1 MRYRLLEDDPDLAN
15 RMTDSG
21 RVESN
26 SPAAKSSLG
35 GEQLARSHRSGRY
48 LHDLAFGGD
57 ESPNRER
64 CYTSR
69 MYPSQPV
76 MGGPS
81 PLSIVSLLRSQ
92 EVRLVSDRG
101 FRNDVPR
108 RSHAVWSPVEGRPSP
123 VDVITSQNV
132 DRLGW
137 LVPIRH
143 WRMAESP
150 FTFYRGAAK
159 LMALDLAS
167 SPSTGI
173 QAQICGDAHLSN
185 FGFYGSPDRAL
196 VFDLNDFDETLP
208 GPWEWDVKR
217 LAASF
222 AIASRNNEFE
232 ETDAY
237 ELAVSTTSAYRKNM
251 RQLAG
256 MGYLDVWYSRIDD
269 NDILEAFEDDLTKKG
284 RKASEKALRKVRRR
298 DSRHAL
304 GKLAEQTEDG
314 YRIISQPPLIIPLRD
329 LRQVAGLQ
337 TLESALTAAVA
348 DYLESVPDHLGV
360 LLNRFR
366 FVDFA
371 VKVVG
376 VGSVGTRSFIALFV
390 GRDSDD
396 PLFLQIKQATRS
408 VLEDH
413 LPESQYSNSGRR
425 VVEGQRLMQAASDS
439 FLGWIE
445 HQSSGHHY
453 YARQFKDMKGS
464 AEVEDMNVDQLSR
477 YARLCGWTLARAHAR
492 SANVRQIADYLG
504 KSDKFEQAIGDF
516 AVHYADQNQADY
528 QEFKSAIDNNEIPA
542 HP

>member
-1 MRYRLLEDDPDLAN
+1 MEGKDGPTCRVSGPDISVVMWRGVLIIN
-15 RMTDSG
+15 SVLSPESG
-21 RVESN
+21 
-26 SPAAKSSLG
+26 
-35 GEQLARSHRSGRY
+35 
-48 LHDLAFGGD
+48 
-57 ESPNRER
+57 
-64 CYTSR
+64 
-69 MYPSQPV
+69 
-76 MGGPS
+76 
-81 PLSIVSLLRSQ
+81 
-92 EVRLVSDRG
+92 VRILVSGKGLRD
-101 FRNDVPR
+101 DVPR
-108 RSHAVWSPVEGRPSP
+108 EGHGNWSPVGGRPSP
-123 VDVITSQNV
+123 VDVITSQNG

-222 AIASRNNEFE
+222 AIAARNNEFG
-232 ETDAY
+232 ETDAR
-237 ELAVSTTSAYRKNM
+237 ELAVASTTSYRRRM
-251 RQLAG
+251 RQLAE
-256 MGYLDVWYSRIDD
+256 MGHLDVWYSRIDD
-269 NDILEAFEDDLTKKG
+269 QDILDAFEDDLTKKG
-284 RKASEKALRKVRRR
+284 RKASKKALRKIRSR
-298 DSRHAL
+298 DSRHVL

-314 YRIISQPPLIIPLRD
+314 HRIISQPPLIIPLRD
-329 LRQVAGLQ
+329 LKQVAGLE
-337 TLESALTAAVA
+337 TLESALSEAIA

-376 VGSVGTRSFIALFV
+376 VGSVGTRCFIALFV

-408 VLEDH
+408 VLERH
-413 LPESQYSNSGRR
+413 LPKSQYSNSGRR
-425 VVEGQRLMQAASDS
+425 IVEGQRLMQAASDS

-464 AEVEDMNVDQLSR
+464 AEVEDMGLDQLNR

-492 SANVRQIADYLG
+492 SADTQSIAEYLG
-504 KSDKFEQAIGDF
+504 KGDRFDQAIGDF
-516 AVHYADQNQADY
+516 AVHYADQNQTDY